1 MSTLIATEPASGAQ
15 AAQRHRALV
24 EEILHEAR
32 TQGATAA
39 EAEVNVAQGLAVTVR
54 LGEVE
59 TVEHNRDKGLAV
71 TVYFGNKSGSAS
83 TSDLSPA
90 AVRDTVR
97 AACTI
102 AKYTAE
108 DPYAGLADPEHL
120 ARELP
125 ELDLYHPW
133 PVTVEQAIELAQR
146 CEAAARESDARVTN
160 SEGATVSTHEGLEVY
175 GNSHGF
181 IGSLA
186 NTRHS
191 VSCAVIGQDESGM
204 QRDYWFTVA
213 RDPDD
218 LDGVETVGRQ
228 AALRAVR
235 RLGARKLKTCQVP
248 VIYDAP
254 VAASLWSHFA
264 GAIRGGNLYRRASF
278 LLDQVGQP
286 VFADFVQLFEQPH
299 LRKGLG
305 STPFDNE
312 GVATRRRDLVKDGI
326 LQGYSLD
333 SYSARKLGLTTT
345 GNAGGLHN
353 LTVTPG
359 AHDLAGLLKE
369 MGKGLLVTELIGFG
383 VNTVTG
389 DYSRGAAGFW
399 VENGEIQYPVEEIT
413 VAGNLK
419 EMFRQMRAV
428 GNDVDGRGNIRTG
441 SVLIGNMMLAG
452 S

>member
-1 MSTLIATEPASGAQ
+1 MSTLIVSEPVSATQ

-24 EEILHEAR
+24 EEILREAR
-32 TQGATAA
+32 AQGASAA
-39 EAEVNVAQGLAVTVR
+39 EAEVNIAQGLAVTVR

-90 AVRDTVR
+90 AVRETVR

-108 DPYAGLADPEHL
+108 DPFAGLAEPEHL
-120 ARELP
+120 AREIP

-133 PVTVEQAIELAQR
+133 PLTVEQAIELAQR
-146 CEAAARESDARVTN
+146 CEAAARESDPRVTN
-160 SEGATVSTHEGLEVY
+160 SEGATVNTHEGLEVY

-191 VSCAVIGQDESGM
+191 ISCAVIGQDDAGM

-213 RDPDD
+213 RDPND
-218 LDGVETVGRQ
+218 LDAVEAVGRR
-228 AALRAVR
+228 AALRTVR
-235 RLGARKLKTCQVP
+235 RLGARKLKTCHVP
-248 VIYDAP
+248 VVYEAP

-264 GAIRGGNLYRRASF
+264 GAIRGSNLYRRASF

-286 VFADFVQLFEQPH
+286 VFADFLHLFEQPH
-299 LRKGLG
+299 LKKGLG

-333 SYSARKLGLTTT
+333 SYSARKLGLSTT

-369 MGKGLLVTELIGFG
+369 MGRGLLVTELIGFG

-419 EMFRQMRAV
+419 EMFRQIRAV
-428 GNDVDGRGNIRTG
+428 GSDVDGRGNIRTG
-441 SVLIGNMMLAG
+441 SVLIGDMMLAG
-452 S
+452 N

>member
-1 MSTLIATEPASGAQ
+1 MSTLIVSEPVSATQ

-24 EEILHEAR
+24 EEILREAR
-32 TQGATAA
+32 AQGASAA
-39 EAEVNVAQGLAVTVR
+39 EAEVNIAQGLAVTVR

-90 AVRDTVR
+90 AVRETVR

-108 DPYAGLADPEHL
+108 DPFAGLAEPEHL
-120 ARELP
+120 AREIP

-133 PVTVEQAIELAQR
+133 PLTVEQAIELAQR
-146 CEAAARESDARVTN
+146 CEAAARESDPRVTN
-160 SEGATVSTHEGLEVY
+160 SEGATVNTHEGLEVY

-191 VSCAVIGQDESGM
+191 ISCAVIGQDDAGM

-213 RDPDD
+213 RDPND
-218 LDGVETVGRQ
+218 LDAVEVVGRR
-228 AALRAVR
+228 AALRTVR
-235 RLGARKLKTCQVP
+235 RLGARKLKTCHVP
-248 VIYDAP
+248 VVYEAP

-264 GAIRGGNLYRRASF
+264 GAIRGSNLYRRASF

-286 VFADFVQLFEQPH
+286 VFADFLHLFEQPH
-299 LRKGLG
+299 LKKGLG

-333 SYSARKLGLTTT
+333 SYSARKLGLSTT

-369 MGKGLLVTELIGFG
+369 MGRGLLVTELIGFG

-419 EMFRQMRAV
+419 EMFRQIRAV
-428 GNDVDGRGNIRTG
+428 GSDVDGRGNIRTG
-441 SVLIGNMMLAG
+441 SVLIGDMMLAG
-452 S
+452 N